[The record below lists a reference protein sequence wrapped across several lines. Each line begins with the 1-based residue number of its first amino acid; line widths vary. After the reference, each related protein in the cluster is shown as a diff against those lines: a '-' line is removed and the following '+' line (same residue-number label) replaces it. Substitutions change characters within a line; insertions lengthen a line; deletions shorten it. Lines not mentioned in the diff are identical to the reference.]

1 MKAVLPVM
9 ITISFI
15 ASFTTAQ
22 AQDSSEKSAV
32 GNAAQ
37 SSVQAQTNFFPRGG
51 WDGNNL
57 SVSTIRT
64 HLLNQSN
71 FFPQGGWDRNDL
83 RVSTTRT
90 RLLTAT
96 QK

>member
-9 ITISFI
+9 IAITFI
-15 ASFTTAQ
+15 ASITTAQ
-22 AQDSSEKSAV
+22 AQDSSDKTAAS
-32 GNAAQ
+32 NSAQ
-37 SSVQAQTNFFPRGG
+37 SSAQAQSNFFPRGG

-57 SVSTIRT
+57 
-64 HLLNQSN
+64 
-71 FFPQGGWDRNDL
+71 

-90 RLLTAT
+90 HLLTAT